1 MAEPCRCD
9 RRTEATLT
17 IAGIGVNLGFLATC
31 TPLRLYGLAMS
42 LTNSRFR
49 FCRPSLSFRGPLAIG
64 QRGLLAVIAAG
75 AVLGGLAAC
84 ERKAPPVNAREKLQE
99 QEQAI
104 AEGMDKYM
112 QDDPRDGPGSLPGGK
127 PDTKPDSKPDTEPD
141 AKPDAEPG
149 PKLVPKPAPR
159 PGDGS
164 SAPPAEPKP

>member
-49 FCRPSLSFRGPLAIG
+49 FYRPSLSFRGPLAIG
-64 QRGLLAVIAAG
+64 QRGLLAVIAASV
-75 AVLGGLAAC
+75 VLGGLAAC

-112 QDDPRDGPGSLPGGK
+112 QDDTRDGPGSLPDGK
-127 PDTKPDSKPDTEPD
+127 PDAELDAKPD
-141 AKPDAEPG
+141 AKPDAGPD
-149 PKLVPKPAPR
+149 PKLVPKPAPK
-159 PGDGS
+159 PGDRS
-164 SAPPAEPKP
+164 SAPPADPKP

>member
-9 RRTEATLT
+9 RRTEATFT

-42 LTNSRFR
+42 HTNSRFR

-64 QRGLLAVIAAG
+64 QRGLLAMIAAG

-84 ERKAPPVNAREKLQE
+84 ERKAPPINAREKLQE
-99 QEQAI
+99 QEQSI

-112 QDDPRDGPGSLPGGK
+112 QNDPRDAPGSSPDGK
-127 PDTKPDSKPDTEPD
+127 PDTKPDAEPD
-141 AKPDAEPG
+141 AKPDARPG
-149 PKLVPKPAPR
+149 PKLVPKPAP
-159 PGDGS
+159 
-164 SAPPAEPKP
+164 